1 MCMSVRYTIE
11 RKDRQTGVG
20 NLCRVK
26 EDSTFFALTTKQ
38 SEKTPHTHSHTHFTL
53 TYAHTHT
60 HTHTNTQH
68 SFFKNVCSVTQ
79 KSLTPRFFAMQRS
92 MELHRTLKPESE
104 NLKSSQN

>member
-60 HTHTNTQH
+60 HTHTQTHNTPFSKTFVQSH
-68 SFFKNVCSVTQ
+68 
-79 KSLTPRFFAMQRS
+79 KS
-92 MELHRTLKPESE
+92 H
-104 NLKSSQN
+104 

>member
-60 HTHTNTQH
+60 HTHTHKHTTLLFQKRLFSH
-68 SFFKNVCSVTQ
+68 TKVIDTSFFCNAALYGTASNAETRIR
-79 KSLTPRFFAMQRS
+79 KS
-92 MELHRTLKPESE
+92 
-104 NLKSSQN
+104 